1 MMKKSTFIIA
11 EAGVNHNGDVNLA
24 HRLIDVAKDANADA
38 VKFQTF
44 LAEEIATPHAQKA
57 NYQKQNTAGN
67 TSQLSMLQKLQ
78 LSQEAHFELQQHCND
93 IGIEFLSTPFDL
105 LSLKFLVEEL
115 GIQTIKISS
124 GDITNGPLLHTC
136 ARAGGEI
143 ILSTG
148 MSTMEE
154 IQEALA
160 VLAHGYS
167 CQQLPCKR
175 AFDEALS
182 TAEGQESLQRNV
194 TLLHCTSQYPAPVNE
209 LNLNAIPFMKQAF
222 GLPTGYSDH
231 SEGIVASIAAVAIG
245 ADLIEKHIT
254 LDKNMVG
261 PDHKASLNPGELS
274 ALVTSV
280 RIVERSMG
288 EPQKTLQSSE
298 RETMELVRKSIVAAR
313 DIHKGE
319 IFSLDNLTFKRPCS
333 GESPMSY
340 WEFLGEPSGSDY
352 NKDDIISL

>member
-1 MMKKSTFIIA
+1 MKKNTFIIA

-44 LAEEIATPHAQKA
+44 LAEELVTPYAQKA

-78 LSQEAHFELQQHCND
+78 LSQEAHCELQQHCND
-93 IGIEFLSTPFDL
+93 IGIKFLSTPFDL

-115 GIQTIKISS
+115 EIQTIKISS
-124 GDITNGPLLHTC
+124 GDITNGPLLHAC
-136 ARAGGEI
+136 ARAGCEI

-167 CQQLPCKR
+167 CLQLPRKS

-182 TAEGQESLQRNV
+182 SAAGQESLQQNV

-231 SEGIVASIAAVAIG
+231 SEGIIASIAAVAIG
-245 ADLIEKHIT
+245 ASVIEKHFT
-254 LDKNMVG
+254 LDKNMEG
-261 PDHKASLNPGELS
+261 PDHSSSLTPEELQE
-274 ALVTSV
+274 LVSSV
-280 RIVERSMG
+280 RATELAMGNVEKKV
-288 EPQKTLQSSE
+288 QASE
-298 RETMELVRKSIVAAR
+298 FETMQHVRKSIVAAR
-313 DIHKGE
+313 DIEQGE
-319 IFSLDNLTFKRPCS
+319 EISAESIAFKRP
-333 GESPMSY
+333 GTGRSPMDY
-340 WEFLGEPSGSDY
+340 WEVIGELSKKKVHQDEHIP
-352 NKDDIISL
+352 